1 MSNLRYFQYV
11 ILKKKLIDTQHIKI
25 SLLASLFEITNIFI
39 IYNDVNIILIILI
52 IICIKF
58 PIKY

>member
-25 SLLASLFEITNIFI
+25 SLLALLFEITNIFI